1 MTDVVQQNIIVYD
14 FNAAVIMLN
23 EAMREIVLGL
33 VECRPE
39 GALVILG
46 GAITN
51 IKSFFRDHV

>member
-1 MTDVVQQNIIVYD
+1 
-14 FNAAVIMLN
+14 MLS

-33 VECRPE
+33 VECKPE